1 MTQAEDEALAN
12 AQNVCSIAN
21 LVLDAMNNDPLRTA
35 KGLVVI
41 ASVLATGHGHSF
53 RSSLSRY
60 LLQTARELEPRLAI
74 TCLPRSTRLH

>member
-1 MTQAEDEALAN
+1 MTTQEDEALADV
-12 AQNVCSIAN
+12 QNVCSIAA

-53 RSSLSRY
+53 RSSLGRY
-60 LLQTARELEPRLAI
+60 MLKTIRELDPRLAI
-74 TCLPRSTRLH
+74 TCLPRSTYLH